1 MNSKQNLIIISLLL
15 STSSL
20 FFVAPS
26 LAWMDT
32 SSIRQSQ
39 MFRYSTSEDNNESCW
54 ISPHFPMGTYSDK
67 DSENEQELCNV
78 DFYNSPQFAI
88 CPKLNHT
95 NPGIEIFSIPSEI
108 SKKSFERKQCYLDSK
123 KRISGTKKIAKYKV
137 SSSCSYS
144 PAPLFAYHLSR
155 ILGNILQVPQA
166 VRRSVIT
173 ATYNKQANLALDH
186 LNSNLLIAKTWS
198 VLQSQLNS
206 PENNSRSP
214 FILSSDFQTTVGSLI
229 KNSDKDKDW
238 NELMVGQDKSQI
250 ERAQLFMQLPQ
261 YQELERA
268 EDASSFIDHKWN
280 INDVQRLQ
288 TLGDISDMLLFD
300 FIMQQEDRFYNIA
313 YSENWLQKNPQNN
326 QIQWIG
332 NKEYEQ
338 NQLANN
344 PEIFK
349 IQKMMLKD
357 NDCALATEK
366 GVSRRN
372 IVEQMHMLE
381 NIKHIK
387 QSTYKKILNLN
398 YMLNSSDQKMR
409 NLSQQFNKLCT
420 EELLMT
426 QTDLSFLR
434 KRISNLSAKLKT
446 ACEQK
451 SLKLDLDLEYHF
463 TNSSKKYSCDLRM
476 Q

>member
-1 MNSKQNLIIISLLL
+1 MLIISQL
-15 STSSL
+15 
-20 FFVAPS
+20 S

-32 SSIRQSQ
+32 SSIKQSQ
-39 MFRYSTSEDNNESCW
+39 MFSFSTDENSNESCW
-54 ISPHFPMGTYSDK
+54 ISPHFPMGIYSDK
-67 DSENEQELCNV
+67 DSEKEQELCNI
-78 DFYNSPQFAI
+78 DLYNSPQFAI

-95 NPGIEIFSIPSEI
+95 NPGIEIYSIPSEI

-123 KRISGTKKIAKYKV
+123 KRAPESKKIAKYKV

-144 PAPLFAYHLSR
+144 PAPLLAYHLSR

-186 LNSNLLIAKTWS
+186 LNSSLLIAKTWT
-198 VLQSQLNS
+198 VLQSQLDS
-206 PENNSRSP
+206 PESNIRSHY
-214 FILSSDFQTTVGSLI
+214 ILSNDLQTTVGSLI
-229 KNSDKDKDW
+229 KNSDNDNDW
-238 NELMVGQDKSQI
+238 NELMVGKDKSQI
-250 ERAQLFMQLPQ
+250 ERAQLFMQLPL
-261 YQELERA
+261 YQQLGQA
-268 EDASSFIDHKWN
+268 DDISSSIGQQWN
-280 INDVQRLQ
+280 NNNVQKLQ

-300 FIMQQEDRFYNIA
+300 YLMQQEDRFYNIA
-313 YSENWLQKNPQNN
+313 YSEHWLQKAPQNN
-326 QIQWIG
+326 QIQFISK
-332 NKEYEQ
+332 KEYEQ

-372 IVEQMHMLE
+372 IVDQMHMLDYV
-381 NIKHIK
+381 KHIK

-398 YMLNSSDQKMR
+398 NMLNSSDKTMR
-409 NLSQQFNKLCT
+409 EQSSQFNKLCT
-420 EELLMT
+420 EELMMT
-426 QTDLSFLR
+426 ATDLTYLR

-463 TNSSKKYSCDLRM
+463 ANSGKKFSCDLRM